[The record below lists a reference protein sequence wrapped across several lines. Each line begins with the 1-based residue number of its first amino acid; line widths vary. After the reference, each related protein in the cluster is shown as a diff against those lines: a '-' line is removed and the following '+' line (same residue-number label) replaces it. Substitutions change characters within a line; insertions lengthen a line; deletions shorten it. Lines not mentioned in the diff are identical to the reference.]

1 MSRPVSLN
9 NNPLLK
15 MALAGNRSQILMLV
29 LALGFLGLAG
39 RAVYLQVLTNEYLQ
53 KEGES
58 RYSRTLEMPA
68 SRGKIIDRHG
78 VILASSLPAKA
89 IWAVPEQVEM
99 TTAQIQ
105 QLAKLLD
112 VPTADLK
119 KKLSDDDRNFVYLKR
134 QVEPEISAKIEALAF
149 SGIYQR
155 KEYKRHYP
163 EGESAAHVVGFT
175 NVEDKGQEGFEL
187 SQERTLAGKTG
198 SRRVIKD
205 RLGRVIESVEAT
217 DEPHDGRDLT
227 LSLDSKVQYLAFA
240 AVRDAVKEHKAKAGA
255 AVVIDTVTGE
265 VLALTNWPTY
275 NPNARAQLTGAQ
287 LRNRVITDTFEPGS
301 TMKPFI
307 AGMAL
312 ESGKFSPSTQIQT
325 APGKL
330 TIGTATIHDAHPHG
344 ILSVEEIIEKSSNVG
359 TVMMAMKFERQHM
372 WELYTQLG
380 FGQAPQM
387 GFPGAVAGR
396 LRPHKKWRPI
406 EQATM
411 SYGHGVSVSL
421 IQMARAYSVFARD
434 GDLIPVSMLKTDAP
448 AAGVQVFSPKTAKS
462 VRKMLEMAAGP
473 DGTAPK
479 AQIRDYRVA
488 GKTGTA
494 HKQEDGKYVNK
505 YVSSFVG
512 FAPASNPRLVVAV
525 MIDEPSAGKYY
536 AGDVAA
542 PIFSRLTGEAL
553 RALRVAPDAVGANI
567 VIPTEPVK
575 ESL

>member
-15 MALAGNRSQILMLV
+15 MALASNRSQILMLV
-29 LALGFLGLAG
+29 FALSFLGLAG
-39 RAVYLQVLTNEYLQ
+39 RAVYLQVWTNEYLQ

-58 RYSRTLEMPA
+58 RYSRRLELPA
-68 SRGKIIDRHG
+68 SRGKILDRHG

-89 IWAVPEQVEM
+89 IWAVPDQVEVTAAQ
-99 TTAQIQ
+99 TT

-112 VPTADLK
+112 LPIADLK
-119 KKLSDDDRNFVYLKR
+119 KKLSDEDRNFVYLKR
-134 QVEPEISAKIEALAF
+134 QVEPEISAKIAALELP
-149 SGIYQR
+149 GIYQR

-175 NVEDKGQEGFEL
+175 NVEDKGQEGFEY
-187 SQERTLAGKTG
+187 SQERTLAGKIG

-205 RLGRVIESVEAT
+205 RLGRVIESVDAS
-217 DEPHDGRDLT
+217 DEPHDGSDLT
-227 LSLDSKVQYLAFA
+227 LSIDSKVQYLAFA

-255 AVVIDTVTGE
+255 AVVLDTVTGE
-265 VLALTNWPTY
+265 VLALANWPTY
-275 NPNARAQLTGAQ
+275 NPNSRAQLTGAQ

-312 ESGKFSPSTQIQT
+312 ESGKFSPTSQIQT
-325 APGKL
+325 APGRI

-344 ILSVEEIIEKSSNVG
+344 VLTIEEIIQKSSNVG
-359 TVMMAMKFERQHM
+359 TVQMAMKFERQHM
-372 WELYTQLG
+372 WELYSHLG

-396 LRPHKKWRPI
+396 LRPHKSWRPI

-434 GDLIPVSMLKTDAP
+434 GDLIPVSMLKTEAP
-448 AAGVQVFSPKTAKS
+448 AAGVPVFSVKTAKA

-473 DGTAPK
+473 QGTAPK

-494 HKQEDGKYVNK
+494 HKQENGRYVDKYVA
-505 YVSSFVG
+505 SFVG

-525 MIDEPSAGKYY
+525 MVDEPNAGKYY

-542 PIFSRLTGEAL
+542 PLFSRLTGEAL
-553 RALRVAPDAVGANI
+553 RALRVAPDTVGANI
-567 VIPTEPVK
+567 IIPIEPVK

>member
-9 NNPLLK
+9 DNPLLK
-15 MALAGNRSQILMLV
+15 MALAGNRSQMLMLIMALSF
-29 LALGFLGLAG
+29 LALAG
-39 RAVYLQVLTNEYLQ
+39 RTVYLQVFTNEFLQ
-53 KEGES
+53 KEGAS

-68 SRGKIIDRHG
+68 SRGKIFDRHG

-89 IWAVPEQVEM
+89 IWAVPEQIEA
-99 TTAQIQ
+99 TPAQVA

-112 VPTADLK
+112 IPLLELK
-119 KKLSDDDRNFVYLKR
+119 KKLADEDRNFVYLKR
-134 QVEPEISAKIEALAF
+134 QVEPEASAKIAAMELA
-149 SGIYQR
+149 GIYQK

-175 NVEDKGQEGFEL
+175 NVEDRGQEGFEL
-187 SQERTLAGKTG
+187 SQERSLAGKVG

-205 RLGRVIESVEAT
+205 RLGRVIESEDGI
-217 DEPHDGRDLT
+217 DEPHDGKDLT
-227 LSLDSKVQYLAFA
+227 LSIDSKVQYLAFA

-255 AVVIDTVTGE
+255 AVVLDTVTGE
-265 VLALTNWPTY
+265 VLALANWPTY

-307 AGMAL
+307 AGMAV
-312 ESGKFSPSTQIQT
+312 ESGRFSPKTQIQT

-344 ILSVEEIIEKSSNVG
+344 VLTVEEIIQKSSNVG
-359 TVMMAMKFERQHM
+359 TVHMAMKFDRQHM
-372 WELYTQLG
+372 WDLYTHLG

-396 LRPHKKWRPI
+396 LRPHKSWRPI

-434 GDLIPVSMLKTDAP
+434 GDLIPVSMLKTDAQ
-448 AAGVQVFSPKTAKS
+448 ATGVQVFKPETAKA

-479 AQIRDYRVA
+479 AQIRGWKNRHS
-488 GKTGTA
+488 T
-494 HKQEDGKYVNK
+494 
-505 YVSSFVG
+505 
-512 FAPASNPRLVVAV
+512 
-525 MIDEPSAGKYY
+525 
-536 AGDVAA
+536 
-542 PIFSRLTGEAL
+542 
-553 RALRVAPDAVGANI
+553 
-567 VIPTEPVK
+567 
-575 ESL
+575 

>member
-9 NNPLLK
+9 DNPLLEI
-15 MALAGNRSQILMLV
+15 ALSSSRSRILMMV
-29 LALGFLGLAG
+29 LAVGFLGLAG

-68 SRGKIIDRHG
+68 SRGKIFDRHG

-89 IWAVPEQVEM
+89 IWAVPEQTDVSA
-99 TTAQIQ
+99 AQLAE
-105 QLAKLLD
+105 LAKLLGL
-112 VPTADLK
+112 PIAELK
-119 KKLSDDDRNFVYLKR
+119 KKLSDDDRSFVYLKR
-134 QVEPEISAKIEALAF
+134 QVEPEVSAKIAAMELA
-149 SGIYQR
+149 GVYQR

-187 SQERTLAGKTG
+187 SQERTLAGKVG

-205 RLGRVIESVEAT
+205 RLGRVIESVEGL

-227 LSLDSKVQYLAFA
+227 LSLDSKVQFLAFA

-255 AVVIDTVTGE
+255 AVVMDSVTGE
-265 VLALTNWPTY
+265 ILALANWPTY

-301 TMKPFI
+301 VMKPFI
-307 AGMAL
+307 AGMAID
-312 ESGKFSPSTQIQT
+312 SGKFSPKTQMQT
-325 APGKL
+325 APGRI
-330 TIGTATIHDAHPHG
+330 TIGSATISDAHPHG
-344 ILSVEEIIEKSSNVG
+344 VLTVEEVIQKSSNVG

-396 LRPHKKWRPI
+396 LRPHKNWRPI

-434 GDLIPVSMLKTDAP
+434 GDLIPASMVKTDAP
-448 AAGVQVFSPKTAKS
+448 AVGIQVFKPETAKA

-473 DGTAPK
+473 EGTAPK

-512 FAPASNPRLVVAV
+512 LAPASNPRLVVAV
-525 MIDEPSAGKYY
+525 MLDEPTSGKYY

-542 PIFSRLTGEAL
+542 PLFSRLTGESL
-553 RALRVAPDAVGANI
+553 RALRIAPDSPGANL
-567 VIPTEPVK
+567 VIPAEPIK

>member
-9 NNPLLK
+9 DNPLLEIG
-15 MALAGNRSQILMLV
+15 LSSSRSRILMLV
-29 LALGFLGLAG
+29 LAVGFLGLAG

-68 SRGKIIDRHG
+68 SRGKIFDRHG

-89 IWAVPEQVEM
+89 IWAVPEQTDVNA
-99 TTAQIQ
+99 AQMAE
-105 QLAKLLD
+105 LAKLLGL
-112 VPTADLK
+112 PISELK
-119 KKLSDDDRNFVYLKR
+119 KKLSDEDRSFVYLRR
-134 QVEPEISAKIEALAF
+134 QVEPEVSAKIAAMELA
-149 SGIYQR
+149 GIYQR

-163 EGESAAHVVGFT
+163 EGESSAHVVGFT

-187 SQERTLAGKTG
+187 SQERTLAGKVG

-205 RLGRVIESVEAT
+205 RLGRVIESVEGL

-240 AVRDAVKEHKAKAGA
+240 AVRDAVKEHQAKAGA
-255 AVVIDTVTGE
+255 AVVMDSVTGE
-265 VLALTNWPTY
+265 ILALANWPTY

-301 TMKPFI
+301 VMKPFI
-307 AGMAL
+307 AGMAI
-312 ESGKFSPSTQIQT
+312 ESGKFSPKTQIQT
-325 APGKL
+325 APGRI

-344 ILSVEEIIEKSSNVG
+344 VLTVEEIIQKSSNVG
-359 TVMMAMKFERQHM
+359 TVMMAMKFDRQQM

-396 LRPHKKWRPI
+396 LRPYKNWRPI

-434 GDLIPVSMLKTDAP
+434 GDLIAASMVKTDAP
-448 AAGVQVFSPKTAKS
+448 AVGVQVFKPETAKA

-505 YVSSFVG
+505 YIASFVG
-512 FAPASNPRLVVAV
+512 LAPASNPRLVVAV
-525 MIDEPSAGKYY
+525 MLDEPNSGKYY

-542 PIFSRLTGEAL
+542 PLFSRLTGEAL
-553 RALRVAPDAVGANI
+553 RALRVVPDAPGANL

>member
-9 NNPLLK
+9 DNPLLEI
-15 MALAGNRSQILMLV
+15 ALSSSRSRILMMV
-29 LALGFLGLAG
+29 LAVGFLGLAG

-68 SRGKIIDRHG
+68 SRGKIFDRHG

-89 IWAVPEQVEM
+89 IWAVPEQTDVSA
-99 TTAQIQ
+99 AQLTE
-105 QLAKLLD
+105 LAKLLGL
-112 VPTADLK
+112 PAAELK
-119 KKLSDDDRNFVYLKR
+119 KKLSDDDRSFVYLKR
-134 QVEPEISAKIEALAF
+134 QVEPEVSAKIAAMELA
-149 SGIYQR
+149 GVYQR

-187 SQERTLAGKTG
+187 SQERTLAGKVG

-205 RLGRVIESVEAT
+205 RLGRVIESVEGL

-227 LSLDSKVQYLAFA
+227 LSLDSKVQFLAFA

-255 AVVIDTVTGE
+255 AVVMDSVTGE
-265 VLALTNWPTY
+265 ILALANWPTY

-301 TMKPFI
+301 VMKPFI
-307 AGMAL
+307 AGMAID
-312 ESGKFSPSTQIQT
+312 SGKFSPKTQMQT
-325 APGKL
+325 APGRI
-330 TIGTATIHDAHPHG
+330 TIGSATISDAHPHG
-344 ILSVEEIIEKSSNVG
+344 VLTVEEIIQKSSNVG

-396 LRPHKKWRPI
+396 LRPHKNWRPI

-434 GDLIPVSMLKTDAP
+434 GDLIPASMVKTDAP
-448 AAGVQVFSPKTAKS
+448 AVGIQVFKPETAKA

-473 DGTAPK
+473 EGTAPK

-512 FAPASNPRLVVAV
+512 LAPASNPRLVVAV
-525 MIDEPSAGKYY
+525 MIDEPTSGKYY

-542 PIFSRLTGEAL
+542 PLFSRLTGESL
-553 RALRVAPDAVGANI
+553 RALRIAPDSPGANL
-567 VIPTEPVK
+567 VIPAEPIK

>member
-9 NNPLLK
+9 DNPLLEI
-15 MALAGNRSQILMLV
+15 ALSSSRSRILMMV
-29 LALGFLGLAG
+29 LAVGFLGLAG

-68 SRGKIIDRHG
+68 SRGKIFDRHG

-89 IWAVPEQVEM
+89 IWAVPEQTDVS
-99 TTAQIQ
+99 AA
-105 QLAKLLD
+105 QLAELGKLLGL
-112 VPTADLK
+112 PIAELK
-119 KKLSDDDRNFVYLKR
+119 KKLSDDDRSFVYLKR
-134 QVEPEISAKIEALAF
+134 QVEPEVSAKIAAMELA
-149 SGIYQR
+149 GVYQR

-187 SQERTLAGKTG
+187 SQERTLAGKVG

-205 RLGRVIESVEAT
+205 RLGRVIESVEGL

-227 LSLDSKVQYLAFA
+227 LSLDSKVQFLAFA

-255 AVVIDTVTGE
+255 AVVMDSVTGE
-265 VLALTNWPTY
+265 ILALANWPTY

-301 TMKPFI
+301 VMKPFI
-307 AGMAL
+307 AGMAID
-312 ESGKFSPSTQIQT
+312 SGKFSPKTPLQT
-325 APGKL
+325 APGRI
-330 TIGTATIHDAHPHG
+330 TIGSATISDAHPHG
-344 ILSVEEIIEKSSNVG
+344 VLTVEEVIQKSSNVG

-396 LRPHKKWRPI
+396 LRPHKNWRPI

-434 GDLIPVSMLKTDAP
+434 GDLIPASMVKTDAP
-448 AAGVQVFSPKTAKS
+448 AVGIQVFKPETAKA

-473 DGTAPK
+473 EGTAPK

-512 FAPASNPRLVVAV
+512 LAPASNPRLVVAV
-525 MIDEPSAGKYY
+525 MLDEPTSGKYY

-542 PIFSRLTGEAL
+542 PLFSRLTGESL
-553 RALRVAPDAVGANI
+553 RALRIAPDSPGANL
-567 VIPTEPVK
+567 VIPAEPIK